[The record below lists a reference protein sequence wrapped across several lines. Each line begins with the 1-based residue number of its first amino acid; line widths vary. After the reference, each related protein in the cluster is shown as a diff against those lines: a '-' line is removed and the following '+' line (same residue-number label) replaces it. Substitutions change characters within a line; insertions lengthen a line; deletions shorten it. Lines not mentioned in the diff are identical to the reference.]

1 MTRERLSKDKIFSLC
16 SAIGN
21 AFSGREIKQHFAD
34 YSVKRN
40 LEIDF
45 PSMKKGESK
54 SNYSERLFRYLD
66 GEEQAGLIVYLTQQ
80 NEALKEKEIVQ
91 KALYQL
97 AETYGI
103 ITETVEEQKCLTEIE
118 YLLADY
124 PGSLDFWKKAMSHY
138 QAFQYRESLDNARLC
153 LELLLKSLLVNEKS
167 LENQR
172 KPLGG
177 WLKEQGVPKEI
188 SNMIWERIDYYA
200 ASQNNHVKH
209 KKIKE
214 LTKKLTEIEVCL
226 IRDETY
232 AIIKYLVNRAKE
244 ASYV

>member
-1 MTRERLSKDKIFSLC
+1 MVTIEEVKVYLKVEHDEEDFFIEQLMATSQQLCEDILRQSTYSDVLKTAILYGVAYLYEHREDANHKELKD
-16 SAIGN
+16 
-21 AFSGREIKQHFAD
+21 
-34 YSVKRN
+34 
-40 LEIDF
+40 
-45 PSMKKGESK
+45 
-54 SNYSERLFRYLD
+54 
-66 GEEQAGLIVYLTQQ
+66 VYLTQQ

-103 ITETVEEQKCLTEIE
+103 ITETVEEQKRLTEIE
-118 YLLADY
+118 YLLLDY

-153 LELLLKSLLVNEKS
+153 LELLLKSLLANEKS

-172 KPLGG
+172 KSLGG

-188 SNMIWERIDYYA
+188 SNMIWERLDYYA

-226 IRDETY
+226 ILDETY
-232 AIIKYLVNRAKE
+232 AIIKYLVNRTKE
-244 ASYV
+244 ASHV